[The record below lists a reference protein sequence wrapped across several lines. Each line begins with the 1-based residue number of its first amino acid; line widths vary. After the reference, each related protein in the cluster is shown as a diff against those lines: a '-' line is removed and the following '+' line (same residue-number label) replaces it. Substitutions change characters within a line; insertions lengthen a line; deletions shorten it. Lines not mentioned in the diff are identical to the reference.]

1 MESTMRVL
9 GFTAAAVFFF
19 VMGDVFGVE
28 GASRA
33 FADALAFVKGALSN
47 VA

>member
-1 MESTMRVL
+1 MRVL

-19 VMGDVFGVE
+19 VMGDIFGVE
-28 GASRA
+28 GASSA
-33 FADALAFVKGALSN
+33 FADVLTFVKGALSN